1 LVANQWQ
8 PATVAPAF
16 DVGGF
21 FLPKWADDEQT
32 VKFVDE
38 VEIEVKGGDGGRP
51 CVAFLREKY
60 RPYGGPAGG
69 DGGNGGSVILRAEDR
84 ITTLLDFQF
93 RHRIEA
99 ERGEPGRGKSQH
111 GKRGED
117 SVTRVPVGTLVFDS
131 DSGEPLADLAA
142 AGDEFVVARGGLG
155 GRGNARFATSTD
167 QAPRKTIAQTPGE
180 ERRLRLE
187 LRLLAD
193 VGIVG
198 LPNAGKSTL
207 IRAISAARPKVADY
221 PFTTLVP
228 HLGVVACG
236 EGRSFVVAD
245 VPGLIPGAHRGEGLG
260 DRFLRHLM
268 RTRVLLHLVDLSGL
282 AGRDPLDDFDAI
294 NREIALFDATLAAR
308 PQIVVG
314 NKLDLVESRDRLP
327 QLAEQLRSRGLELH
341 AISAATGDGIPPLL
355 ARLCARFEGRS

>member
-1 LVANQWQ
+1 M
-8 PATVAPAF
+8 
-16 DVGGF
+16 
-21 FLPKWADDEQT
+21 
-32 VKFVDE
+32 KFVDE
-38 VEIEVKGGDGGRP
+38 VEILARGGDGGRP

-69 DGGNGGSVILRAEDR
+69 DGGNGGSVVLRVDPGL
-84 ITTLLDFQF
+84 TTLLDFRFQSK
-93 RHRIEA
+93 ILGK
-99 ERGEPGRGKSQH
+99 RGEHGRGKCQH

-117 SVTRVPVGTLVFDS
+117 AVARVPQGTMVFDA
-131 DSGEPLADLAA
+131 DTGELIADLE
-142 AGDEFVVARGGLG
+142 GGVTEVVVARGGLG
-155 GRGNARFATSTD
+155 GRGNANFATSTN
-167 QAPRKTIAQTPGE
+167 QAPRRTIPEQPGE

-207 IRAISAARPKVADY
+207 IRAVSAARPKVADY

-228 HLGVVACG
+228 HLGVVSYA
-236 EGRSFVVAD
+236 EERSFVIAD

-282 AGRDPLDDFDAI
+282 EGRDPLADIDAI
-294 NREIALFDATLAAR
+294 NTELAAFDAGLAAR
-308 PQIVVG
+308 AQIVVG
-314 NKLDLVESRDRLP
+314 SKIDLAESRANLPRIEAALRDRGI
-327 QLAEQLRSRGLELH
+327 ELR
-341 AISAATGDGIPPLL
+341 AISAATGEGIRDLVAL
-355 ARLCARFEGRS
+355 VGARLSGREDDALTTSQGAQ

>member
-1 LVANQWQ
+1 
-8 PATVAPAF
+8 
-16 DVGGF
+16 
-21 FLPKWADDEQT
+21 

-60 RPYGGPAGG
+60 RPYGGPSGG
-69 DGGNGGSVILRAEDR
+69 DGGNGGSVILRADGG

-93 RHRIEA
+93 QNRIEA
-99 ERGEPGRGKSQH
+99 ERGEHGRGKSQH
-111 GKRGED
+111 GRRGED
-117 SVTRVPVGTLVFDS
+117 TVARVPAGTLVYDS
-131 DSGEPLADLAA
+131 DTGERLADLAA
-142 AGDEFVVARGGLG
+142 DGDQAVVARGGIG
-155 GRGNARFATSTD
+155 GRGNARFATSTE
-167 QAPRKTIAQTPGE
+167 QAPRKTIAETPGE
-180 ERRLRLE
+180 ARRLRLE

-193 VGIVG
+193 IGIVG
-198 LPNAGKSTL
+198 FPNAGKSTL
-207 IRAISAARPKVADY
+207 IRAISAARPKIADY

-260 DRFLRHLM
+260 DRFLRHLL
-268 RTRVLLHLVDLSGL
+268 RTRLLLHLIDLSAL
-282 AGRDPLDDFDAI
+282 SGRDPLDDFAAI
-294 NREIALFDATLAAR
+294 NREIALFDAELAAR

-327 QLAEQLRSRGLELH
+327 HVERELRRSGVELH
-341 AISAATGDGIPPLL
+341 AISAVTGEGVAPLVG
-355 ARLCARFEGRS
+355 RLCARVGGLR